1 MHLSEVELNAALQ
14 AQLEARRQSHR
25 GLMAL
30 TLLIVLMFLYLLWLW
45 YSPPQWLSDYV
56 VPGRAI
62 AASYGL
68 LVAILVFLPVAL
80 HTAWRHRQAFVGIGR
95 ALRTGRV
102 QVAQGAL
109 TGMRPRADGVP
120 LSAAPVAPT
129 RYSGGL
135 RWKGTRVDYV
145 LDGKPVPGLL
155 DPPNPDA
162 IVQHEVMDLYTL
174 YPDAQARISFA
185 WGERIA
191 RVDYP
196 ELPPVRV
203 TDQPMGE
210 DDWVELRRGA
220 LKPLAWMVGIFL
232 FLMMLPVGLGAVV
245 GILSLDAYQAF
256 LWLFAAVMLACLS
269 PPCIGPL
276 RKLWLWQQRSRL
288 QTCKR
293 TVRGPVTEVLVT
305 VRTLG
310 RSPEYVRW
318 VRVDGRWYQDA
329 QIPPLRFD
337 ARRLHTRGDA
347 ELNFLVVDGR
357 ERFPLKHHCPLEI
370 GPLPSGAQPA

>member
-1 MHLSEVELNAALQ
+1 MHLSEVELNAALR

-30 TLLIVLMFLYLLWLW
+30 ALLIVLMFLYLLWLW

-56 VPGRAI
+56 VPGRAV

-68 LVAILVFLPVAL
+68 LVALLVFLPVAL

-95 ALRTGRV
+95 VLRAGRV

-129 RYSGGL
+129 RHSGGL
-135 RWKGTRVDYV
+135 RWKGVRVDYV

-162 IVQHEVMDLYTL
+162 ILQHEVMDLYTL

-185 WGERIA
+185 CGERIA

-210 DDWVELRRGA
+210 DDWAELRRGA
-220 LKPLAWMVGIFL
+220 LKPLAWMMGIFL
-232 FLMMLPVGLGAVV
+232 VLMMLPVGLGAIV

-256 LWLFAAVMLACLS
+256 LWLFAAVMLVCLS

-276 RKLWLWQQRSRL
+276 RKLWLWRRRSRL

-293 TVRGPVTEVLVT
+293 TVRGPVTEVLIT

-329 QIPPLRFD
+329 HIPALRFD

-357 ERFPLKHHCPLEI
+357 VRFPLKHHCPLEI